1 MTLHR
6 LGQINKNQ
14 RGFTLIELV
23 VVLGIT
29 SIILGIVSMTFF
41 EVFTYNSRNTYRM
54 TAIKEV
60 EHAVY
65 RITLDVQMTQSV
77 SGNLTAANGLTLN
90 WVDWNGSLNNVTYN
104 VVNGQLQRSCSVNG
118 SQFIYS
124 VEVAHLNS
132 AQTSCVVSSQALS
145 FKITSTIGG
154 GLLLVSET
162 RSFNVTPRCTPITI
176 NSTMVPSL
184 LAPTRC
190 LRARVGAAYSQTLAA
205 SGGTTHYTWSI
216 SAGSLPAGLTL
227 TFGSRNFY
235 HYRAKAVVADGLTV
249 YGTG

>member
-23 VVLGIT
+23 IVLGIT
-29 SIILGIVSMTFF
+29 SIILGTVYMAFF
-41 EVFTYNSRNTYRM
+41 EVVTYNTRDTYRM

-60 EHAVY
+60 EHAIY

-104 VVNGQLQRSCSVNG
+104 VVNGQLQRNCSVNG
-118 SQFIYS
+118 GQFRRT

-132 AQTSCVVSSQALS
+132 AQTRCVVSGQALS

-176 NSTMVPSL
+176 NATNGPLAISTNSL
-184 LAPTRC
+184 PK
-190 LRARVGAAYSQTLAA
+190 SQGWRGLQPDTGRLGRHDAL
-205 SGGTTHYTWSI
+205 YLVNKCRL
-216 SAGSLPAGLTL
+216 SAGGADAQFRFTQLLSLQSTTELKRWWP
-227 TFGSRNFY
+227 
-235 HYRAKAVVADGLTV
+235 
-249 YGTG
+249 TG

>member
-23 VVLGIT
+23 VVLGVT
-29 SIILGIVSMTFF
+29 SIILGIVSLAFSD
-41 EVFTYNSRNTYRM
+41 VINYSSRNTYRM

-60 EHAVY
+60 EHAIY
-65 RITLDVQMTQSV
+65 RITLDGQMTQSV

-90 WVDWNGSLNNVTYN
+90 WVDWNGSLNKVTYN
-104 VVNGQLQRSCSVNG
+104 VVNGQLQRSYSVNG
-118 SQFIYS
+118 EHFIYS

-132 AQTSCVVSSQALS
+132 AQTSCVVSSQVLS
-145 FKITSTIGG
+145 FKITSTVGG
-154 GLLLVSET
+154 GFQMRSET

-176 NSTMVPSL
+176 NATMVPSL

-205 SGGTTHYTWSI
+205 SGGTTALYLVNKCRLSSGGADAQFRFTQLL
-216 SAGSLPAGLTL
+216 SLQSTTELKRWCP
-227 TFGSRNFY
+227 
-235 HYRAKAVVADGLTV
+235 
-249 YGTG
+249 TG